1 MKDNNAKMYGFCI
14 FVFYQ
19 YPQAVKMLV
28 LVCLIMT
35 MYWKGNQN
43 NPHTGGNDRSKIIKK

>member
-28 LVCLIMT
+28 LVCLGI
-35 MYWKGNQN
+35 
-43 NPHTGGNDRSKIIKK
+43 KIILTLEGMIEAKA